1 MIDKD
6 SLPLDKP
13 RRTPDHPTKSHVV
26 KTRVDGKEKIIRFGE
41 QGASTAGKPKEGE
54 SDRMKQKRASFKARH
69 AKNIAKGKSSP
80 AYWAN
85 KVKWK
90 TGGAVGLEEL
100 DEKYEGIKKPD
111 FSLLESFQDL
121 IRTLQSKA
129 ADAGTQEFDPLRA
142 LGRSGAAGS
151 LEDLYEA
158 YSDEPR
164 PHSARAEAGGNA
176 NPDRAKSARMVFDSF
191 KAAGFSDAQARALTA
206 EINRENV
213 FNPVHLFGTHTD
225 AANRATNV
233 GMLSWQGDRADR
245 LMSFMADRG
254 LIDPAGRIVPG
265 QDALNAQAEYL
276 RWEMENDPSYA
287 RTRETFLSNPDIDP
301 ETAHDILGKN
311 FIRWRIDDPKYR
323 GSGFDRIS
331 EGYDILNMAQGFA
344 EGGLAELTQK
354 YAPGGKVEKDE
365 DEEAYMAR
373 QMAAQMQALYDE
385 DMAARGNV
393 PRVRT
398 ESQEPSL
405 LNIGGVGERLALLN
419 QYLNPVEAIGG
430 SMRAGRDMMAPDAS
444 GYERLEAL
452 GNMLSGVAGVAG
464 PAAVAKRVGTPAAT
478 AVVEALTGASP
489 TSEAV
494 ADMARKYAV
503 DESGALRLYH
513 NSPHDFD
520 RFSMSQIGTGEGAQA
535 YGHGL
540 YFAESPSVSGRGG
553 DYWRQFFNRMRS
565 GPERTAT
572 GAMYANKF
580 DPEKAASQL
589 EANVRYHADRA
600 RPGRYGDGP
609 EIEEGNRLLAEENQQ
624 ALDMIRSGKIVGP
637 RTYEVNVNA
646 NPEDFLDWDKL
657 LSEQPEVARRIGY
670 SDAALIAAD
679 RKKLYGQF
687 SAPKSLE
694 FEDLFG
700 PLSAQEKAAA
710 EQLSAMPEPWNQMTG
725 KDAWFRASKRKY
737 VVEGPDGRLGPGGNT
752 YEEAMNVA
760 GGDPNKVRTISD
772 PAAPARAEF
781 MREAGVPGIRY
792 LDAGSRSAGD
802 GSRNYVVFDE
812 NLINIVRKYGIA
824 GAAAALGVSQADVAQ
839 AMQQGGASQYDPDA
853 IEARASKA
861 GKNEFA
867 AGGAVKYDPSAVD
880 RIINQLREVNRG

>member
-1 MIDKD
+1 MAI
-6 SLPLDKP
+6 
-13 RRTPDHPTKSHVV
+13 
-26 KTRVDGKEKIIRFGE
+26 
-41 QGASTAGKPKEGE
+41 
-54 SDRMKQKRASFKARH
+54 
-69 AKNIAKGKSSP
+69 
-80 AYWAN
+80 
-85 KVKWK
+85 
-90 TGGAVGLEEL
+90 
-100 DEKYEGIKKPD
+100 
-111 FSLLESFQDL
+111 
-121 IRTLQSKA
+121 
-129 ADAGTQEFDPLRA
+129 
-142 LGRSGAAGS
+142 
-151 LEDLYEA
+151 EDLREIGNVLYERRG
-158 YSDEPR
+158 D
-164 PHSARAEAGGNA
+164 
-176 NPDRAKSARMVFDSF
+176 
-191 KAAGFSDAQARALTA
+191 
-206 EINRENV
+206 
-213 FNPVHLFGTHTD
+213 
-225 AANRATNV
+225 
-233 GMLSWQGDRADR
+233 GMLYPVRR
-245 LMSFMADRG
+245 VR
-254 LIDPAGRIVPG
+254 
-265 QDALNAQAEYL
+265 
-276 RWEMENDPSYA
+276 
-287 RTRETFLSNPDIDP
+287 PDT
-301 ETAHDILGKN
+301 E
-311 FIRWRIDDPKYR
+311 
-323 GSGFDRIS
+323 
-331 EGYDILNMAQGFA
+331 
-344 EGGLAELTQK
+344 
-354 YAPGGKVEKDE
+354 
-365 DEEAYMAR
+365 
-373 QMAAQMQALYDE
+373 
-385 DMAARGNV
+385 ARGV
-393 PRVRT
+393 PV
-398 ESQEPSL
+398 QDPSL
-405 LNIGGVGERLALLN
+405 LNVGGIGQRLGLLN
-419 QYLNPVEAIGG
+419 QFFNPVEAIGQ
-430 SMRAGRDMMAPDAS
+430 SMQAGQRLTAPNMGVMD
-444 GYERLEAL
+444 RLAAL
-452 GNMLSGVAGVAG
+452 GDMLSGVAGVTG
-464 PAAVAKRVGTPAAT
+464 PAVVAGRAGVPAAAAVMEGLLGGSPT
-478 AVVEALTGASP
+478 TQAAGGTMRAAGRDVVERLNQPGQMP
-489 TSEAV
+489 TVYSNPIP
-494 ADMARKYAV
+494 
-503 DESGALRLYH
+503 GLRLFH

-553 DYWRQFFNRMRS
+553 DYWRQFFNRMPS

-752 YEEAMNVA
+752 YEEAMSVA

-792 LDAGSRSAGD
+792 FDQGSRGAGA

-812 NLINIVRKYGIA
+812 NLIEIVRKYGIA
-824 GAAAALGVSQADVAQ
+824 GAAAMLGISQADVAQ
-839 AMQQGGASQYDPDA
+839 AMQQQQQPQGLLSGAQ
-853 IEARASKA
+853 
-861 GKNEFA
+861 
-867 AGGAVKYDPSAVD
+867 
-880 RIINQLREVNRG
+880 